1 MNGNDGTIPI
11 TDFWY
16 YRSVHKTDRLNY
28 TRFVIKFIRKRS
40 TEMELDKLLKLVLE
54 KRASDL
60 HLDVGSPPVLRI
72 NGILLPQEE
81 IPPFALKDVQTILE
95 RVTTIEQREQF
106 QKEMELDF
114 AYSFFGL
121 ARFRVNVLRQRGT
134 PSLAFRV
141 VPIKV
146 ATIDDLELPQICKSL
161 ILKKAGLILVT
172 GSSGAGKSTTQS
184 AMIDYLNETA
194 RRHVI
199 TIEDPIEF
207 IHTNKKCIVV
217 QRDLGDDTK
226 SFDIALT
233 HALRHDPDVIVLGE
247 MRDLSTIT
255 TALRAAET
263 GHLVIGTLHTTDAV
277 KTINRVIDMFPSSQQ
292 HQIRQQLAE
301 TLEAVLAQTLMNR
314 TLGGRVGVF
323 EILLANDAVRN
334 VIREGK
340 SQELYSL
347 MQLGSQQGMRTMDES
362 LAELVGKCT
371 ITLEEALTRCL
382 HPDQLRKIYGSSDGK
397 DKVLAGSWKG

>member
-1 MNGNDGTIPI
+1 MD
-11 TDFWY
+11 W
-16 YRSVHKTDRLNY
+16 
-28 TRFVIKFIRKRS
+28 
-40 TEMELDKLLKLVLE
+40 EKLLRSILE
-54 KRASDL
+54 KKASDL
-60 HLDVGSPPVLRI
+60 HLDVACSPVMRI
-72 NGILLPQEE
+72 NGTLMKRED
-81 IPPFALKDVQTILE
+81 IPPLSRQDVEAVLE
-95 RVTTIEQREQF
+95 QVTTPEQRGQF
-106 QKEMELDF
+106 KKEMELDF

-121 ARFRVNVLRQRGT
+121 ARFRVNALRQRGT
-134 PSLAFRV
+134 TSLAFRV
-141 VPIKV
+141 VPFKV
-146 ATIDDLELPQICKSL
+146 QTIDELEMPAICKTL
-161 ILKKAGLILVT
+161 IMKKSGLILIT

-184 AMIDYLNETA
+184 AMIDHLNESA

-207 IHTNKKCIVV
+207 IHTNKKCIIV

-247 MRDLSTIT
+247 MRDLSTIS

-292 HQIRQQLAE
+292 YQIRQQLAE

-340 SQELYSL
+340 NQELYSL
-347 MQLGSQQGMRTMDES
+347 MQLGSQQGMRTMDEA

-371 ITLEEALTRCL
+371 ITLEEALTRSL
-382 HPDQLRKIYGSSDGK
+382 HPEQLTKIYGSSNGK
-397 DKVLAGSWKG
+397 DRILTGSWKG

>member
-1 MNGNDGTIPI
+1 
-11 TDFWY
+11 
-16 YRSVHKTDRLNY
+16 
-28 TRFVIKFIRKRS
+28 
-40 TEMELDKLLKLVLE
+40 MELDKLLKLVLE
-54 KRASDL
+54 KKASDL

-72 NGILLPQEE
+72 NGVLLSQEE
-81 IPPFALKDVQTILE
+81 IPHLTRQDVQTILE

-141 VPIKV
+141 VPIKIS
-146 ATIDDLELPQICKSL
+146 TIDDLELPQICKKL

-184 AMIDYLNETA
+184 AMIDYLNQNA

-207 IHTNKKCIVV
+207 IHTNKKCIIV

-247 MRDLSTIT
+247 MRDLSTIS

-263 GHLVIGTLHTTDAV
+263 GHLVIGTLHTTDCV
-277 KTINRVIDMFPSSQQ
+277 RTINRVIDMFPSTQQ
-292 HQIRQQLAE
+292 YQIRQQLAE
-301 TLEAVLAQTLMNR
+301 TIEAVLSQTLLNR
-314 TLGGRVGVF
+314 TSGGRIGVF

-334 VIREGK
+334 TIREGK
-340 SQELYSL
+340 NHELYSV

-362 LAELVGKCT
+362 LGELVGKCT
-371 ITLEEALTRCL
+371 ITLEEALSRSL
-382 HPDQLRKIYGSSDGK
+382 HPEQLRKMFETPSGK
-397 DKVLAGSWKG
+397 DKVMAGAKKS

>member
-1 MNGNDGTIPI
+1 
-11 TDFWY
+11 
-16 YRSVHKTDRLNY
+16 
-28 TRFVIKFIRKRS
+28 
-40 TEMELDKLLKLVLE
+40 MEFDKLLKLVLE

-60 HLDVGSPPVLRI
+60 HLDVGSSPVLRI

-81 IPPFALKDVQTILE
+81 IPPFSRIDVQTILE

-141 VPIKV
+141 VPLKV
-146 ATIDDLELPQICKSL
+146 STIDDLELPQICKSL

-184 AMIDYLNETA
+184 AMIDYLNESA

-207 IHTNKKCIVV
+207 IHSNKKCIIV

-226 SFDIALT
+226 SFDTALT

-247 MRDLSTIT
+247 MRDLSTIS

-277 KTINRVIDMFPSSQQ
+277 RTINRVIDMFPSSQQ

-301 TLEAVLAQTLMNR
+301 TLEAVLSQTLLNR

-340 SQELYSL
+340 NQELYSL
-347 MQLGSQQGMRTMDES
+347 MQLGAQQGMRTMDEA

-371 ITLEEALTRCL
+371 ITLEEALTRCV
-382 HPDQLRKIYGSSDGK
+382 HPDQLRKIYGSSNGK
-397 DKVLAGSWKG
+397 DKVLTGSWKT

>member
-1 MNGNDGTIPI
+1 
-11 TDFWY
+11 
-16 YRSVHKTDRLNY
+16 
-28 TRFVIKFIRKRS
+28 
-40 TEMELDKLLKLVLE
+40 MELDKLLKLVIE
-54 KRASDL
+54 KKASDL
-60 HLDVGSPPVLRI
+60 HVDVGSPPVLRV
-72 NGILLPQEE
+72 NGVLLPQEE
-81 IPPFALKDVQTILE
+81 IPPLTRQEVTTILE
-95 RVTTIEQREQF
+95 RVTSMEQREIF

-146 ATIDDLELPQICKSL
+146 ATIEELELPKILKKL
-161 ILKKAGLILVT
+161 IVKKAGLILVT

-184 AMIDYLNETA
+184 AMIDYLNQNA

-207 IHTNKKCIVV
+207 IHSNNKCLIV

-226 SFDIALT
+226 SFDTALV

-247 MRDLSTIT
+247 MRDLATIS

-263 GHLVIGTLHTTDAV
+263 GHLVIGTLHTIDAV
-277 KTINRVIDMFPSSQQ
+277 RTINRVIDIFPGDQQ
-292 HQIRQQLAE
+292 YQIRQQLAE
-301 TLEAVLAQTLMNR
+301 TLEAVLSQTLLNR
-314 TLGGRVGVF
+314 TSGGRIGVF

-334 VIREGK
+334 VIRENK
-340 SQELYSL
+340 NHELYSL
-347 MQLGSQQGMRTMDES
+347 MQLGFQQGMRTMDDS
-362 LAELVGKCT
+362 LAELVGNCT
-371 ITLEEALTRCL
+371 ITLEEALTRSL
-382 HPDQLRKIYGSSDGK
+382 HPDQLRKMFETPSGSNR
-397 DKVLAGSWKG
+397 VLTSSRKN

>member
-1 MNGNDGTIPI
+1 
-11 TDFWY
+11 
-16 YRSVHKTDRLNY
+16 
-28 TRFVIKFIRKRS
+28 
-40 TEMELDKLLKLVLE
+40 MELDKLLKLTLE

-81 IPPFALKDVQTILE
+81 IPPFTRAEIQTVLE
-95 RVTTIEQREQF
+95 RVTTVEQREQF
-106 QKEMELDF
+106 QNEMELDF

-141 VPIKV
+141 VPIKIS
-146 ATIDDLELPQICKSL
+146 TIDDLELPQICKSL

-184 AMIDYLNETA
+184 AMIDYLNENA

-207 IHTNKKCIVV
+207 IHPNKKCIIV

-226 SFDIALT
+226 SFDTALV

-247 MRDLSTIT
+247 MRDLPTIS

-277 KTINRVIDMFPSSQQ
+277 RTINRVIDMFPPAQQ
-292 HQIRQQLAE
+292 HQVRQQLAE
-301 TLEAVLAQTLMNR
+301 TIEAVLSQTLMNR
-314 TLGGRVGVF
+314 TVGGRVGVF

-340 SQELYSL
+340 NHELYSL
-347 MQLGSQQGMRTMDES
+347 MQINAQQGMRTMDDA
-362 LAELVGKCT
+362 LAELVGKYT
-371 ITLEEALTRCL
+371 ITLQEALTRCI
-382 HPDQLRKIYGSSDGK
+382 HPDQLQKIYGSPNGK
-397 DKVLAGSWKG
+397 EEAMAGSRK

>member
-1 MNGNDGTIPI
+1 M
-11 TDFWY
+11 Y
-16 YRSVHKTDRLNY
+16 CAK
-28 TRFVIKFIRKRS
+28 
-40 TEMELDKLLKLVLE
+40 
-54 KRASDL
+54 
-60 HLDVGSPPVLRI
+60 
-72 NGILLPQEE
+72 EE
-81 IPPFALKDVQTILE
+81 H
-95 RVTTIEQREQF
+95 
-106 QKEMELDF
+106 
-114 AYSFFGL
+114 
-121 ARFRVNVLRQRGT
+121 

>member
-1 MNGNDGTIPI
+1 
-11 TDFWY
+11 
-16 YRSVHKTDRLNY
+16 
-28 TRFVIKFIRKRS
+28 
-40 TEMELDKLLKLVLE
+40 MELDKLLKLVIE
-54 KRASDL
+54 KKASDL
-60 HLDVGSPPVLRI
+60 HVDVGSPPVLRI
-72 NGILLPQEE
+72 NGVLFPQED
-81 IPPFALKDVQTILE
+81 IPSFTRQDVMTILE
-95 RVTTIEQREQF
+95 RVTTMEQREIF

-146 ATIDDLELPQICKSL
+146 ATIDELELPKILKKL
-161 ILKKAGLILVT
+161 IVKKAGLILVT

-184 AMIDYLNETA
+184 AMIDYLNQNA

-207 IHTNKKCIVV
+207 IHSNNKCLIV

-226 SFDIALT
+226 SFDTALI

-247 MRDLSTIT
+247 MRDLSTIS

-263 GHLVIGTLHTTDAV
+263 GHLVIGTLHTIDAV
-277 KTINRVIDMFPSSQQ
+277 RTINRVIDIFPGDQQ
-292 HQIRQQLAE
+292 YQIRQQLAE
-301 TLEAVLAQTLMNR
+301 TLEAVLSQILLNR
-314 TLGGRVGVF
+314 TSGGRIGVF

-340 SQELYSL
+340 NHELYSL
-347 MQLGSQQGMRTMDES
+347 MQLGFQQGMRTMDDS
-362 LAELVGKCT
+362 LSELVGNCT
-371 ITLEEALTRCL
+371 ITLEEALTRSL
-382 HPDQLRKIYGSSDGK
+382 HPDQLRKMFETPSGRNRELTSSR
-397 DKVLAGSWKG
+397 KG

>member
-1 MNGNDGTIPI
+1 MD
-11 TDFWY
+11 
-16 YRSVHKTDRLNY
+16 L
-28 TRFVIKFIRKRS
+28 
-40 TEMELDKLLKLVLE
+40 EKLLKSVLE

-60 HLDVGSPPVLRI
+60 HLDVGCSPVFRI
-72 NGILLPQEE
+72 NGILLPKEE
-81 IPPFALKDVQTILE
+81 IPPLSRVDIQAILE
-95 RVTTIEQREQF
+95 QVTTPEQRDQF

-141 VPIKV
+141 VPFKV
-146 ATIDDLELPQICKSL
+146 ATIDDLELPQICKTL
-161 ILKKAGLILVT
+161 IMKKAGLILVT

-184 AMIDYLNETA
+184 AMIDYLNENTM
-194 RRHVI
+194 RHVI

-207 IHTNKKCIVV
+207 IHSNKKCIIV

-226 SFDIALT
+226 SFDTALT

-247 MRDLSTIT
+247 MRDLSTMG

-277 KTINRVIDMFPSSQQ
+277 RTINRVIDMFPSSQQ
-292 HQIRQQLAE
+292 QQVRQQLAE
-301 TLEAVLAQTLMNR
+301 TIEAVLSQTLLNR

-323 EILLANDAVRN
+323 EILLANDGVRN

-340 SQELYSL
+340 NHELYSL
-347 MQLGSQQGMRTMDES
+347 MQLGGQQGMRTMDES
-362 LAELVGKCT
+362 LAELVGKYT
-371 ITLEEALTRCL
+371 ITLEEAMTRSL
-382 HPDQLRKIYGSSDGK
+382 HPEQLLKMFESPAKK
-397 DKVLAGSWKG
+397 DWVLAGRKN

>member
-1 MNGNDGTIPI
+1 
-11 TDFWY
+11 
-16 YRSVHKTDRLNY
+16 
-28 TRFVIKFIRKRS
+28 
-40 TEMELDKLLKLVLE
+40 
-54 KRASDL
+54 
-60 HLDVGSPPVLRI
+60 
-72 NGILLPQEE
+72 
-81 IPPFALKDVQTILE
+81 
-95 RVTTIEQREQF
+95 
-106 QKEMELDF
+106 MELDF

-141 VPIKV
+141 VPIKIS
-146 ATIDDLELPQICKSL
+146 TIDDLELPQICKSL

-184 AMIDYLNETA
+184 AMIDYLNENA

-207 IHTNKKCIVV
+207 IHANKKCIII

-226 SFDIALT
+226 SFETALT

-247 MRDLSTIT
+247 MRDLSTIS

-277 KTINRVIDMFPSSQQ
+277 RTINRVIDMFPPSQQ
-292 HQIRQQLAE
+292 QQVRQQLAE
-301 TLEAVLAQTLMNR
+301 TIEAVLSQTLLNR
-314 TLGGRVGVF
+314 TLGGRIGVF
-323 EILLANDAVRN
+323 EILLTNDAVRN

-340 SQELYSL
+340 NHELYSL
-347 MQLGSQQGMRTMDES
+347 MQLNAQQGMRTMDEA
-362 LAELVGKCT
+362 LAELVGKYI
-371 ITLEEALTRCL
+371 ITLQEALTRSV
-382 HPDQLRKIYGSSDGK
+382 HPDQLQKMYGVPNGK
-397 DKVLAGSWKG
+397 EEVPAGSRKR

>member
-1 MNGNDGTIPI
+1 
-11 TDFWY
+11 
-16 YRSVHKTDRLNY
+16 
-28 TRFVIKFIRKRS
+28 
-40 TEMELDKLLKLVLE
+40 MELDKLLKLVID
-54 KRASDL
+54 KGASDL

-81 IPPFALKDVQTILE
+81 IPPLMRQDVQTIFE
-95 RVTTIEQREQF
+95 RVTTLEQRELF
-106 QKEMELDF
+106 QREMELDF

-121 ARFRVNVLRQRGT
+121 ARFRVNALRQRGT
-134 PSLAFRV
+134 ASLAFRV
-141 VPIKV
+141 VPIRV
-146 ATIDDLELPQICKSL
+146 PTIDELELPAICKKI

-172 GSSGAGKSTTQS
+172 GSSGAGKSTTQT
-184 AMIDYLNETA
+184 AMIDYLNQNA

-199 TIEDPIEF
+199 TIEDPIEY
-207 IHTNKKCIVV
+207 IHANKKCLIV

-226 SFDIALT
+226 SFDTAFT

-247 MRDLSTIT
+247 MRDLSTIA

-277 KTINRVIDMFPSSQQ
+277 RTINRVIDIFPPSQQ
-292 HQIRQQLAE
+292 YQARQQLAE
-301 TLEAVLAQTLMNR
+301 TLEAVLSQTLLNR
-314 TLGGRVGVF
+314 ISGGRIGVF

-340 SQELYSL
+340 NHEIYSV

-362 LAELVGKCT
+362 LVELVGRYV
-371 ITLEEALTRCL
+371 ITLEEALTRSL
-382 HPDQLRKIYGSSDGK
+382 HPEQLRKMFETPNGK
-397 DKVLAGSWKG
+397 DRVLMTSRKS